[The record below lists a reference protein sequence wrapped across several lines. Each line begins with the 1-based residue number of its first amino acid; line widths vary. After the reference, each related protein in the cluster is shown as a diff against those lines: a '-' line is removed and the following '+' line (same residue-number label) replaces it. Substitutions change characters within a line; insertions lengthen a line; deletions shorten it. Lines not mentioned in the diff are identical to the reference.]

1 MFTQDELDMLY
12 EAMEFIE
19 MELDNSNADEMD
31 DYEELVAIANSIKE
45 KLNAMYREVKGGE

>member
-31 DYEELVAIANSIKE
+31 DYEELVDTANSIKE
-45 KLNAMYREVKGGE
+45 KLNAMYKEIKGGE

>member
-19 MELDNSNADEMD
+19 MELDNSNSDEMD
-31 DYEELVAIANSIKE
+31 DYEELVAIADSIKA
-45 KLNAMYREVKGGE
+45 KLNAMYKEVKGGE